1 MDVAIER
8 PTKSS
13 YQFDIRDEAVKKIQ
27 EAGNKTALAL
37 VYCSMTPKP
46 HRFNIVGQLA
56 ILRRYARSL
65 TRDPDEAEDL
75 VHDALVKAYERQA
88 SFRTGGNIRAWLL
101 SIVHN
106 THIDRLRNRGSD
118 ERRQVAVAEVAEQW
132 LPANQ
137 DQSVRVKQI
146 REAFFELPDEQR
158 EALHLVVIEELS
170 YQEAAEALG
179 IPIGTL
185 MSRIA
190 RARTRLRSLEDGEPR
205 VISRHLKL
213 IGGTGNDQ

>member
-1 MDVAIER
+1 M
-8 PTKSS
+8 
-13 YQFDIRDEAVKKIQ
+13 
-27 EAGNKTALAL
+27 
-37 VYCSMTPKP
+37 MPKP

-56 ILRRYARSL
+56 TLRRYARSL
-65 TRDPDEAEDL
+65 TRDPDDAEDL

-88 SFRTGGNIRAWLL
+88 SFRTDGNIRAWLL

-106 THIDRLRNRGSD
+106 THIDRLRVRGSD
-118 ERRQVAVAEVAEQW
+118 ERRHMAAAEVAEQW
-132 LPANQ
+132 LPASQ

-170 YQEAAEALG
+170 YQQAAEALG

-185 MSRIA
+185 MSRIS
-190 RARTRLRSLEDGEPR
+190 RARTRLRSLEDGEQKG
-205 VISRHLKL
+205 VSRHLKL